1 MRVFE
6 LAKQL
11 GLTSKDLIS
20 DLKGIGVTVAN
31 HRAALED
38 DAVAKILAKAAGKAK
53 KPAAASLVK
62 LPKTV
67 KAAKPAKP
75 AKPLEEKTDKP
86 AKADKERGHTDA
98 MKAKKT
104 PPPVAEAPKAEK
116 KMILVKRRPS
126 ETTVAG
132 DVVPFKPVEEPAA
145 ISAVPADLFKVA
157 VPPPPGPVHAEPSSR
172 PARPVGV
179 EPAVAGPTG
188 SPASL
193 TPPVTLPP
201 QPPLS
206 AAEVD
211 RHQTGKKGVPPE
223 APQADLLGLKDKT
236 KKLRRIVRGRED
248 EPVPTRDDAARW
260 RDLRAMPMH
269 RREERTRHAP
279 SGPPAEV
286 TKPRLKAV
294 KLSEGLTVKD
304 FAEALGQKPAEVIRK
319 LIDMG
324 TMLTLNQSIP
334 PDAATLVAESF
345 GVKVEMMAER
355 PAEALLEE
363 PMEPEGG
370 LAPRPPVVTIMGHV
384 DHGKTSLLDAIRQ
397 TRVTEGEAGGITQH
411 IGAYVVR
418 VHGKSITFLD
428 TPGHEAFTAMRARG
442 AKVTDLVVLVVAADD
457 GVMPQTIEAIDH
469 ARAAGVPLI
478 VALNKMDKP
487 DANPDRVKN
496 SLAERGLVPEA
507 WGGDT
512 IYVEVSAKKK
522 TGLDTLLEMI
532 LLQAEVLE
540 LRANPARLAKGTVI
554 EAKLDRGRGPVAT
567 VLVQTGTLRVGDP
580 FVVGTF
586 SGRVR
591 ALFNDAGQ
599 LIKEAWPSIPAEV
612 VGLLGVPMAGDEFV
626 VTKDER
632 ISREIAESR
641 LEKQRA
647 VAAPVRKVTLDD
659 LFAQVAEGM
668 VKDLGIIIRAD
679 VQGSAEAIADA
690 VERLGTE
697 AVKPH
702 VLLKGVGGVTENDV
716 QLAAAS
722 NAIIIGFN
730 VRPEAKAAALA
741 EREGVDIRTYSIIY
755 EVLNDIRAAME
766 GLLEPTLK
774 ERVLGR
780 AEVRQVFMIPKVG
793 AVAGCYVTD
802 GTIVR
807 AGSSVRVVRDGV
819 VVYEGRL
826 ASLRRFKDDVKEV
839 QAGYECGISVENFN
853 DIKAGDRFEVFT
865 VDKVATKL

>member
-1 MRVFE
+1 
-6 LAKQL
+6 
-11 GLTSKDLIS
+11 
-20 DLKGIGVTVAN
+20 
-31 HRAALED
+31 
-38 DAVAKILAKAAGKAK
+38 
-53 KPAAASLVK
+53 
-62 LPKTV
+62 
-67 KAAKPAKP
+67 
-75 AKPLEEKTDKP
+75 
-86 AKADKERGHTDA
+86 
-98 MKAKKT
+98 
-104 PPPVAEAPKAEK
+104 
-116 KMILVKRRPS
+116 
-126 ETTVAG
+126 
-132 DVVPFKPVEEPAA
+132 
-145 ISAVPADLFKVA
+145 
-157 VPPPPGPVHAEPSSR
+157 
-172 PARPVGV
+172 
-179 EPAVAGPTG
+179 
-188 SPASL
+188 
-193 TPPVTLPP
+193 
-201 QPPLS
+201 
-206 AAEVD
+206 
-211 RHQTGKKGVPPE
+211 
-223 APQADLLGLKDKT
+223 
-236 KKLRRIVRGRED
+236 
-248 EPVPTRDDAARW
+248 
-260 RDLRAMPMH
+260 
-269 RREERTRHAP
+269 
-279 SGPPAEV
+279 
-286 TKPRLKAV
+286 LKAV
-294 KLSEGLTVKD
+294 KLWEGLTVKD

-319 LIDMG
+319 LMDMG
-324 TMLTLNQSIP
+324 TMLTLNQPIP
-334 PDAATLVAESF
+334 PDAAPLVAESF
-345 GVKVEMMAER
+345 GVKVEMTAER
-355 PAEALLEE
+355 LAETLLQ
-363 PMEPEGG
+363 EPEETED
-370 LAPRPPVVTIMGHV
+370 ARVPRPPVVTIMGHV

-411 IGAYVVR
+411 IGAYVVH

-442 AKVTDLVVLVVAADD
+442 ARVTDLVVLVVAADD

-478 VALNKMDKP
+478 VAINKIDKP

-512 IYVEVSAKKK
+512 ICVEVSAKKK

-540 LRANPARLAKGTVI
+540 LRVNPARLAKGTVI

-567 VLVQTGTLRVGDP
+567 VLVQTGTLRAGDP

-591 ALFNDAGQ
+591 ALFDDAGRSV
-599 LIKEAWPSIPAEV
+599 KEAGPSIPAEV

-626 VTKDER
+626 VTRDER
-632 ISREIAESR
+632 IAREIAESR
-641 LEKQRA
+641 LEKQRTA
-647 VAAPVRKVTLDD
+647 GAAPVRKVTLDD
-659 LFAQVAEGM
+659 LFAQVTEGT

-702 VLLKGVGGVTENDV
+702 VLLKGVGGITENDV

-755 EVLNDIRAAME
+755 EVLNDIKAAME

-780 AEVRQVFMIPKVG
+780 AEVRQVFMVTKVG

-807 AGSSVRVVRDGV
+807 AGASVRVVRDGV

-839 QAGYECGISVENFN
+839 QAGYECGITVENFN
-853 DIKAGDRFEVFT
+853 DVKPGDRFEVFT
-865 VDKVATKL
+865 VDKVAAKL

>member
-11 GLTSKDLIS
+11 GITSKDLIG
-20 DLKGIGVTVAN
+20 DLKGIGVTVSN
-31 HRAALED
+31 HMAALED
-38 DAVAKILAKAAGKAK
+38 DTVAKILAKAKGKAQ
-53 KPAAASLVK
+53 KPASLVK

-67 KAAKPAKP
+67 EAVKPGR
-75 AKPLEEKTDKP
+75 PLEEKPDKP
-86 AKADKERGHTDA
+86 DKADKEKVRIA
-98 MKAKKT
+98 ALKAKKT
-104 PPPVAEAPKAEK
+104 PPPVAEPPKAEK

-126 ETTVAG
+126 ETALVG
-132 DVVPFKPVEEPAA
+132 DVAPLKPVEEPAA
-145 ISAVPADLFKVA
+145 MSAGAPDLSKVA
-157 VPPPPGPVHAEPSSR
+157 APPAPGPVHAEPSSH
-172 PARPVGV
+172 PGRPVGI
-179 EPAVAGPTG
+179 EPAVSGPSG

-193 TPPVTLPP
+193 TPPLTLPP

-206 AAEVD
+206 ASDLD
-211 RHQTGKKGVPPE
+211 RHPAGKKGLPPE
-223 APQADLLGLKDKT
+223 VPQADLQGLKDKV
-236 KKLRRIVRGRED
+236 KKLRRVGRGREE

-260 RDLRAMPMH
+260 RDLRAVPMH
-269 RREERTRHAP
+269 RREEKTRHAP

-319 LIDMG
+319 LMDMG
-324 TMLTLNQSIP
+324 SMLTLNQSIS

-345 GVKVEMMAER
+345 GVKVEMTAER
-355 PAEALLEE
+355 PAEALLQ
-363 PMEPEGG
+363 EPEEAEG
-370 LAPRPPVVTIMGHV
+370 AQVPRPPVVTIMGHV

-428 TPGHEAFTAMRARG
+428 TPGHEAFTAMRSRG

-469 ARAAGVPLI
+469 ARAAGVPIL

-540 LRANPARLAKGTVI
+540 LRANPARLAKGIVI

-591 ALFNDAGQ
+591 ALFDDTGR
-599 LIKEAWPSIPAEV
+599 LVKEAVPAIPVEV

-632 ISREIAESR
+632 IAREIADSR
-641 LEKQRA
+641 LAKQRTA
-647 VAAPVRKVTLDD
+647 AAAPVRKVTLDD
-659 LFAQVAEGM
+659 LV
-668 VKDLGIIIRAD
+668 
-679 VQGSAEAIADA
+679 VQGAAGADA
-690 VERLGTE
+690 QGTG
-697 AVKPH
+697 AGPSGGGA
-702 VLLKGVGGVTENDV
+702 GVH
-716 QLAAAS
+716 
-722 NAIIIGFN
+722 
-730 VRPEAKAAALA
+730 R
-741 EREGVDIRTYSIIY
+741 REGGGRGW
-755 EVLNDIRAAME
+755 VLRDGRDNRPGRLECAGGAGRRHRVRGE
-766 GLLEPTLK
+766 TGLAPAVQGRC
-774 ERVLGR
+774 ERGAGR
-780 AEVRQVFMIPKVG
+780 
-793 AVAGCYVTD
+793 
-802 GTIVR
+802 
-807 AGSSVRVVRDGV
+807 VRVRHHRG
-819 VVYEGRL
+819 EL
-826 ASLRRFKDDVKEV
+826 
-839 QAGYECGISVENFN
+839 
-853 DIKAGDRFEVFT
+853 
-865 VDKVATKL
+865 

>member
-11 GLTSKDLIS
+11 GITSKDLIS
-20 DLKGIGVTVAN
+20 DLKGIGVTVSN
-31 HRAALED
+31 HMAALED
-38 DAVAKILAKAAGKAK
+38 DTVAKILAKAAGKAK
-53 KPAAASLVK
+53 KPAAAALVK
-62 LPKTV
+62 PPKTV
-67 KAAKPAKP
+67 EAAKPAR
-75 AKPLEEKTDKP
+75 
-86 AKADKERGHTDA
+86 ERDHTA
-98 MKAKKT
+98 ALKAKKT
-104 PPPVAEAPKAEK
+104 PPPIVEPPKAEK

-126 ETTVAG
+126 ETSVVG
-132 DVVPFKPVEEPAA
+132 DVAPLQPFEEPAA
-145 ISAVPADLFKVA
+145 ISVGPADLFKVA
-157 VPPPPGPVHAEPSSR
+157 APPSPSPVHAKPSSHPPR
-172 PARPVGV
+172 PGAV
-179 EPAVAGPTG
+179 EPTIAGPPG

-193 TPPVTLPP
+193 PPQVTLPP

-206 AAEVD
+206 ASGID
-211 RHQTGKKGVPPE
+211 RHPVSKKGLPPD
-223 APQADLLGLKDKT
+223 APQADLLGLRDKV
-236 KKLRRIVRGRED
+236 KKLRRVGRGREE
-248 EPVPTRDDAARW
+248 EPIPTRDDATRW

-269 RREERTRHAP
+269 RREEKTRHAP

-294 KLSEGLTVKD
+294 KLWEGLTVKD

-319 LIDMG
+319 LMDMG
-324 TMLTLNQSIP
+324 TMLTLNQPIP
-334 PDAATLVAESF
+334 PDAAPLVAESF
-345 GVKVEMMAER
+345 GVKVEMTAER
-355 PAEALLEE
+355 LAETLLQ
-363 PMEPEGG
+363 EPEETED
-370 LAPRPPVVTIMGHV
+370 ARVPRPPVVTIMGHV

-411 IGAYVVR
+411 IGAYVVH

-442 AKVTDLVVLVVAADD
+442 ARVTDLVVLVVAADD

-478 VALNKMDKP
+478 VAINKIDKP

-567 VLVQTGTLRVGDP
+567 VLVQTGTLRAGDP

-591 ALFNDAGQ
+591 ALFDDAGRSV
-599 LIKEAWPSIPAEV
+599 KEAGPSIPAEV

-626 VTKDER
+626 VTRDER
-632 ISREIAESR
+632 IAREIAESR
-641 LEKQRA
+641 LEKQRTA
-647 VAAPVRKVTLDD
+647 GAAPVRKVTLDD
-659 LFAQVAEGM
+659 LFAQVTEGT

-702 VLLKGVGGVTENDV
+702 VLLKGVGGITENDV

-755 EVLNDIRAAME
+755 EVLNDIKAAME

-780 AEVRQVFMIPKVG
+780 AEVRQVFMVTKVG

-807 AGSSVRVVRDGV
+807 AGASVRVVRDGV

-839 QAGYECGISVENFN
+839 QAGYECGITVENFN
-853 DIKAGDRFEVFT
+853 DVKPGDRFEVFT
-865 VDKVATKL
+865 VDKVAAKL

>member
-11 GLTSKDLIS
+11 GITSKDLIG
-20 DLKGIGVTVAN
+20 DLKGIGVTVSN
-31 HRAALED
+31 HMAALED
-38 DAVAKILAKAAGKAK
+38 DTVAKILAKAKGKAQ
-53 KPAAASLVK
+53 KPASLVK

-67 KAAKPAKP
+67 EAVKPGR
-75 AKPLEEKTDKP
+75 PLEEKPDKP
-86 AKADKERGHTDA
+86 DKADKEKVRLA
-98 MKAKKT
+98 ALKAKKT
-104 PPPVAEAPKAEK
+104 PPPVAEPPKAEK

-126 ETTVAG
+126 ETALVG
-132 DVVPFKPVEEPAA
+132 DVAPLKPVEEPAA
-145 ISAVPADLFKVA
+145 MSAGATDLSKVA
-157 VPPPPGPVHAEPSSR
+157 APPAPGPVHAEPSSH
-172 PARPVGV
+172 PGRPVGI
-179 EPAVAGPTG
+179 EPAVSGPSG

-193 TPPVTLPP
+193 TPPLTLPP

-206 AAEVD
+206 ASDLD
-211 RHQTGKKGVPPE
+211 RHPAGKKGLPPE
-223 APQADLLGLKDKT
+223 APQADLQGLKDKV
-236 KKLRRIVRGRED
+236 KKLRRVGRGREE
-248 EPVPTRDDAARW
+248 EPIPTRDDAARW

-269 RREERTRHAP
+269 RREEKTRHAP

-319 LIDMG
+319 LMDMG
-324 TMLTLNQSIP
+324 SMLTLNQSIS

-345 GVKVEMMAER
+345 GVKVEMTAER
-355 PAEALLEE
+355 PAEALLQ
-363 PMEPEGG
+363 EPEEAEG
-370 LAPRPPVVTIMGHV
+370 AQVPRPPVVTIMGHV

-428 TPGHEAFTAMRARG
+428 TPGHEAFTAMRSRG

-469 ARAAGVPLI
+469 ARAAGVPIL

-540 LRANPARLAKGTVI
+540 LRANPARLAKGIVI

-599 LIKEAWPSIPAEV
+599 PVKEAEPSIPVEV

-626 VTKDER
+626 ATKDER
-632 ISREIAESR
+632 IAREIADSR
-641 LEKQRA
+641 MAKQWN
-647 VAAPVRKVTLDD
+647 AAEAAEHKVTTDD
-659 LFAQVAEGM
+659 MVVQVDEGM

-679 VQGSAEAIADA
+679 VQGSAEAIADV
-690 VERLGTE
+690 VERMRNE

-702 VLLKGVGGVTENDV
+702 VLLKGGGGVTENDV
-716 QLAAAS
+716 QRAAAS
-722 NAIIIGFN
+722 NAILMGFK
-730 VRPEAKAAALA
+730 VRTGAEAAALA

-755 EVLNDIRAAME
+755 EVLNDIKAAME

-780 AEVRQVFMIPKVG
+780 AEVRQVFMIQKVG

-807 AGSSVRVVRDGV
+807 AGASVRVVRDGV

-826 ASLRRFKDDVKEV
+826 GSLRRFKDDVKEV
-839 QAGYECGISVENFN
+839 QASYECGITVENFN
-853 DIKAGDRFEVFT
+853 DIKPGDRFEVFT
-865 VDKVATKL
+865 IDKVAAKL